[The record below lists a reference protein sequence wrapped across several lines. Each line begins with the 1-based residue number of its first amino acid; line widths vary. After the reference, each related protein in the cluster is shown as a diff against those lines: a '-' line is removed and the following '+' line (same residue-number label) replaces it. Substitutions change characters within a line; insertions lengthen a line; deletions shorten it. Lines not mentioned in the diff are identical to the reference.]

1 MLDGLGSRQSSR
13 KEEHIFP
20 MSQTPAQSDDGWS
33 DQVFSLVKETG
44 ISLITTVPDAG
55 LTRLLNMCSADGEIR
70 VVTLSTEEE
79 GVGIAY
85 GAWLGGTRSLLCL
98 QSSGTG
104 NIINGLALPA
114 YAKSPCLMLVT
125 MRGEEG
131 EGNPAQFPMGQA
143 VKTVFEA
150 MDVTC
155 LVATTKEDVSAHF
168 KQAVDLA
175 FNEGKAV
182 AVLIAQQVIGIKSFS
197 K

>member
-1 MLDGLGSRQSSR
+1 
-13 KEEHIFP
+13 
-20 MSQTPAQSDDGWS
+20 MSQAPAQTDDGWS
-33 DQVFSLVKETG
+33 DQVYSHIKQAG

-55 LTRLLNMCSADGEIR
+55 LTRLLNMCSGDGAIR

-79 GVGIAY
+79 GVGMAY

-114 YAKSPCLMLVT
+114 YTQSPCLMLVT
-125 MRGEEG
+125 MRGQEG

-143 VKTVFEA
+143 VKAVFEA
-150 MDVTC
+150 MGVTC
-155 LVATTKEDVSAHF
+155 LEAMTKEDVVTFF
-168 KQAVDLA
+168 KQAADMA
-175 FNEGKAV
+175 FNDGKAV
-182 AVLIAQQVIGIKSFS
+182 AVLIAQQVIGVKSFS